1 MKLPIAGGRVIVR
14 KLMGILRQFKGQFA
28 LVVVLQ
34 LAVALV
40 AVVTPQVIGRA
51 VDAVAAGTG
60 ASHIRGLVIILFVV
74 VVAQAVL
81 SYFGEFRAM
90 VLGERV
96 FTTLRNG
103 VVQGVT
109 HLPLAVVEAAGT
121 GDLLGRTTH
130 DVDRV
135 AGFVQRGISRVII
148 TVLTIVVTMVAAF
161 VVDPKVGFIVL
172 APIVP
177 MYFIVRWMIRCT
189 NPAYLAVSALF
200 AGGSGVVSETVEQL
214 RTVDSLGLGNNRISR
229 MDTLI
234 REIWRNERYTA
245 WIRALF
251 MMMMVA
257 AVYSPILV
265 SVLWGGWLMGQG
277 LTSLGVVTTVALYA
291 QQLRGPLNELGWWV
305 DEIQFAS
312 ASFAR
317 IFGVEELTEALAA
330 QEEGLVEEHPVG
342 GGGAGDGLAG
352 DGLAGDCGGTV
363 GDGGPVVRELA
374 VREARFAYRDGM
386 EVLHGIDLLVRPGE
400 TLAIV
405 GPSGAGKS
413 TLGRLVAGINAPTAG
428 NVTIGGAEVTRIPE
442 KERHAVVSL
451 VTQEHHVFV
460 GTVID
465 NLRLAREDATE
476 EEMREA
482 LEIVEAGWVFDLP
495 DGMGTTVGSGGKLLS
510 PAEAQ
515 QIALARIV
523 LLDPGML
530 VLDEATSL
538 LDPTAA
544 RSLERALAR
553 VLEGRT
559 VISIAHRL
567 YTAHDADRVA
577 VMIDGDLAELGTHD
591 DLVARGG
598 EYAKLWRTWQQD

>member
-1 MKLPIAGGRVIVR
+1 LS
-14 KLMGILRQFKGQFA
+14 GILRQYKGQFI
-28 LVVVLQ
+28 LVIILQ

-40 AVVTPQVIGRA
+40 AIVTPQIIGMA
-51 VDAVAAGTG
+51 IDAVIAGTE
-60 ASHIRGLVIILFVV
+60 ASYIRNLVIVLFVV
-74 VVAQAVL
+74 VAAQAVL
-81 SYFGEFRAM
+81 AYFGEFRAM

-103 VVQGVT
+103 VVHGVT
-109 HLPLAVVEAAGT
+109 HLPLSIVEAAGT

-135 AGFVQRGISRVII
+135 AGFVQRGISRIII
-148 TVLTIVVTMVAAF
+148 TALTIVVTMVAAF
-161 VVDPKVGFIVL
+161 VADPLVGFVVVL
-172 APIVP
+172 PLVP
-177 MYFIVRWMIRCT
+177 MFFLIRWMIRRAM
-189 NPAYLAVSALF
+189 PSYLASSALY

-214 RTVDSLGLGNNRISR
+214 RTVDSLSLGDNRIGR

-234 REIWRNERYTA
+234 RELWRNERYTA

-251 MMMMVA
+251 LMMMVA
-257 AVYSPILV
+257 VVYSPILL
-265 SVLWGGWLMGQG
+265 SVLWGGWLMGHG
-277 LTSLGVVTTVALYA
+277 LTTLGAVATVALYA

-312 ASFAR
+312 VSFSR
-317 IFGVEELTEALAA
+317 IFGVED
-330 QEEGLVEEHPVG
+330 LVEELATEEEDLEDEHPQ
-342 GGGAGDGLAG
+342 GGALDISE
-352 DGLAGDCGGTV
+352 
-363 GDGGPVVRELA
+363 VR
-374 VREARFAYRDGM
+374 FSYRDGM
-386 EVLHGIDLLVRPGE
+386 EVLHGVDLQVNPGE

-413 TLGRLVAGINAPTAG
+413 TLGRLVAGINPPSSGAV
-428 NVTIGGAEVTRIPE
+428 NIGGAAVTRIPE

-460 GTVID
+460 GSVTD

-476 EEMREA
+476 AQMREA
-482 LEIVEAGWVFDLP
+482 LEAVEAGWVFDLP
-495 DGMGTTVGSGGKLLS
+495 EGMETKVGSGGKLLS

-591 DLVARGG
+591 ELVARGG
-598 EYAKLWRTWQQD
+598 EYAKLWQTWQQD

>member
-1 MKLPIAGGRVIVR
+1 MKLPIASGRTVVR
-14 KLMGILRQFKGQFA
+14 KLSGILRQYKGQFI
-28 LVVVLQ
+28 LVIILQ

-40 AVVTPQVIGRA
+40 AIVTPQIIGMA
-51 VDAVAAGTG
+51 IDAVIAGTE
-60 ASHIRGLVIILFVV
+60 ASYIRNLVIVLFVV
-74 VVAQAVL
+74 VAAQAVL
-81 SYFGEFRAM
+81 AYFGEFRAM

-103 VVQGVT
+103 VVHGVT
-109 HLPLAVVEAAGT
+109 HLPLSIVEAAGT

-135 AGFVQRGISRVII
+135 AGFVQRGISRIII
-148 TVLTIVVTMVAAF
+148 TALTIVVTMVAAF
-161 VVDPKVGFIVL
+161 VADPLVGFVVVL
-172 APIVP
+172 PLVP
-177 MYFIVRWMIRCT
+177 MFFLIRWMIRRAM
-189 NPAYLAVSALF
+189 PSYLASSALY

-214 RTVDSLGLGNNRISR
+214 RTVDSLSLGDNRIGR

-234 REIWRNERYTA
+234 RELWRNERYTA

-251 MMMMVA
+251 LMMMVA
-257 AVYSPILV
+257 VVYSPILL
-265 SVLWGGWLMGQG
+265 SVLWGGWLMGHG
-277 LTSLGVVTTVALYA
+277 LTTLGAVATVALYA

-312 ASFAR
+312 VSFSR
-317 IFGVEELTEALAA
+317 IFGVED
-330 QEEGLVEEHPVG
+330 LVEELATEEEDLEDEHPQ
-342 GGGAGDGLAG
+342 GGALDISE
-352 DGLAGDCGGTV
+352 
-363 GDGGPVVRELA
+363 VR
-374 VREARFAYRDGM
+374 FSYRDGM
-386 EVLHGIDLLVRPGE
+386 EVLHGVDLQVNPGE

-413 TLGRLVAGINAPTAG
+413 TLGRLVAGINPPSSGAV
-428 NVTIGGAEVTRIPE
+428 NIGGAAVTRIPE

-460 GTVID
+460 GSVTD

-476 EEMREA
+476 AQMREA
-482 LEIVEAGWVFDLP
+482 LEAVEAGWVFDLP
-495 DGMGTTVGSGGKLLS
+495 EGMETKVGSGGKLLS

-591 DLVARGG
+591 ELVARGG
-598 EYAKLWRTWQQD
+598 EYARLWERWQQD

>member
-1 MKLPIAGGRVIVR
+1 MKLPIASGRTVVR
-14 KLMGILRQFKGQFA
+14 KLSGILRQYKGQFI
-28 LVVVLQ
+28 LVIILQ

-40 AVVTPQVIGRA
+40 AIVTPQIIGMA
-51 VDAVAAGTG
+51 IDAVIAGTE
-60 ASHIRGLVIILFVV
+60 ASYIRNLVIVLFVV
-74 VVAQAVL
+74 VAAQAVL
-81 SYFGEFRAM
+81 AYFGEFRAM

-103 VVQGVT
+103 VVHGVT
-109 HLPLAVVEAAGT
+109 HLPLSIVEAAGT

-135 AGFVQRGISRVII
+135 AGFVQRGISRIII
-148 TVLTIVVTMVAAF
+148 TALTIVVTMVAAF
-161 VVDPKVGFIVL
+161 VADPLVGFVVVL
-172 APIVP
+172 PLVP
-177 MYFIVRWMIRCT
+177 MFFLIRWMIRRAM
-189 NPAYLAVSALF
+189 PSYLASSALY

-214 RTVDSLGLGNNRISR
+214 RTVDSLSLGDNRIGR

-234 REIWRNERYTA
+234 RELWRNERYTA

-251 MMMMVA
+251 LMMMVA
-257 AVYSPILV
+257 VVYSPILL
-265 SVLWGGWLMGQG
+265 SVLWGGWLMGHG
-277 LTSLGVVTTVALYA
+277 LTTLGAVATVALYA

-312 ASFAR
+312 VSFSR
-317 IFGVEELTEALAA
+317 IFGVED
-330 QEEGLVEEHPVG
+330 LVEELATEEEDLEDEHPQ
-342 GGGAGDGLAG
+342 GGALDISE
-352 DGLAGDCGGTV
+352 
-363 GDGGPVVRELA
+363 VR
-374 VREARFAYRDGM
+374 FSYRDGM
-386 EVLHGIDLLVRPGE
+386 EVLHGVDLQVNPGE

-413 TLGRLVAGINAPTAG
+413 TLGRLVAGINPPSSGAV
-428 NVTIGGAEVTRIPE
+428 NIGGAAVTRIPE

-460 GTVID
+460 GSVTD

-476 EEMREA
+476 AQMREA
-482 LEIVEAGWVFDLP
+482 LEAVEAGWVFDLP
-495 DGMGTTVGSGGKLLS
+495 EGMETKVGSGGQLLS

-523 LLDPGML
+523 RLDPGML

-591 DLVARGG
+591 ELVARGG
-598 EYAKLWRTWQQD
+598 EYAKLWQTWQQD

>member
-1 MKLPIAGGRVIVR
+1 MKLPIASGRTVVR
-14 KLMGILRQFKGQFA
+14 KLSGILRQYKGQFI
-28 LVVVLQ
+28 LVIILQ

-40 AVVTPQVIGRA
+40 AIVTPQIIGMA
-51 VDAVAAGTG
+51 IDAVIAGTE
-60 ASHIRGLVIILFVV
+60 ASYIRNLVIVLFVV
-74 VVAQAVL
+74 VAAQAVL
-81 SYFGEFRAM
+81 AYFGEFRAM

-103 VVQGVT
+103 VVHGVT
-109 HLPLAVVEAAGT
+109 HLPLSIVEAAGT

-135 AGFVQRGISRVII
+135 AGFVQRGISRIII
-148 TVLTIVVTMVAAF
+148 TALTIVVTMVAAF
-161 VVDPKVGFIVL
+161 VADPLVGFVVVL
-172 APIVP
+172 PLVP
-177 MYFIVRWMIRCT
+177 MFFLIRWMIRRAM
-189 NPAYLAVSALF
+189 PSYLASSALY

-214 RTVDSLGLGNNRISR
+214 RTVDSLSLGDNRIGR

-234 REIWRNERYTA
+234 RELWRNERYTA

-251 MMMMVA
+251 LMMMVA
-257 AVYSPILV
+257 VVYSPILL
-265 SVLWGGWLMGQG
+265 SVLWGGWLMGHG
-277 LTSLGVVTTVALYA
+277 LTTLGAVATVALYA

-312 ASFAR
+312 VSFSR
-317 IFGVEELTEALAA
+317 IFGVED
-330 QEEGLVEEHPVG
+330 LVEELATEEEDLEDEHPQ
-342 GGGAGDGLAG
+342 GGALDISE
-352 DGLAGDCGGTV
+352 
-363 GDGGPVVRELA
+363 VR
-374 VREARFAYRDGM
+374 FSYRDGM
-386 EVLHGIDLLVRPGE
+386 EVLHGVDLQVNPGE

-413 TLGRLVAGINAPTAG
+413 TLGRLVAGINPPSSGAV
-428 NVTIGGAEVTRIPE
+428 NIGGAAVTRIPE

-460 GTVID
+460 GSVTD

-476 EEMREA
+476 AQMREA
-482 LEIVEAGWVFDLP
+482 LEAVEAGWVFDLP
-495 DGMGTTVGSGGKLLS
+495 EGMETKVGSGGKLLS

-591 DLVARGG
+591 ELVARGG
-598 EYAKLWRTWQQD
+598 EYAKLWQTWQQD

>member
-1 MKLPIAGGRVIVR
+1 MKLPIASGRTVIR
-14 KLMGILRQFKGQFA
+14 RLTGILQHYKWQFI
-28 LVVVLQ
+28 LVVILQ
-34 LAVALV
+34 LSVALV
-40 AVVTPQVIGRA
+40 SIVTPQIIGMA
-51 VDAVAAGTG
+51 IDAVIAGTE
-60 ASHIRGLVIILFVV
+60 ASYIQGLVVILFIVV
-74 VVAQAVL
+74 AAQAVL
-81 SYFGEFRAM
+81 SYYGEFRAM

-103 VVQGVT
+103 VVHGVT
-109 HLPLAVVEAAGT
+109 HLPLSIVEAAGT

-135 AGFVQRGISRVII
+135 AGFVQRGISRIII

-161 VVDPKVGFIVL
+161 VADPLVGFVVIL
-172 APIVP
+172 PLVP
-177 MYFIVRWMIRCT
+177 LLFLIRWMIRRAMPT
-189 NPAYLAVSALF
+189 YLASSALY
-200 AGGSGVVSETVEQL
+200 AGASGVVSETVEQL
-214 RTVDSLGLGNNRISR
+214 RTVDSLSLGENRIGR

-234 REIWRNERYTA
+234 RELWRDERYTA

-251 MMMMVA
+251 LMMMVVV
-257 AVYSPILV
+257 VYSPIVL
-265 SVLWGGWLMGQG
+265 SVLWGGWLMGHG
-277 LTSLGVVTTVALYA
+277 LTTLGAVATVALYA

-312 ASFAR
+312 VSFSR
-317 IFGVEELTEALAA
+317 IFGVEEL
-330 QEEGLVEEHPVG
+330 VEELATEEEDLEDEHPE
-342 GGGAGDGLAG
+342 
-352 DGLAGDCGGTV
+352 GGTL
-363 GDGGPVVRELA
+363 DIREVR
-374 VREARFAYRDGM
+374 FSYRDGM
-386 EVLHGIDLLVRPGE
+386 EVLHGVDLQVRPGE

-413 TLGRLVAGINAPTAG
+413 TLGRLVAGINPPSSGAV
-428 NVTIGGAEVTRIPE
+428 NIGGAAVTRIPE
-442 KERHAVVSL
+442 KERHAVISL

-460 GTVID
+460 GSVTD
-465 NLRLAREDATE
+465 NLRLAREDATAAQ
-476 EEMREA
+476 MREA
-482 LEIVEAGWVFDLP
+482 LVAVEASWVFKLP
-495 DGMGTTVGSGGKLLS
+495 EGMETKVGSGGKLLS

-523 LLDPGML
+523 LLNPGML

-577 VMIDGDLAELGTHD
+577 VMIDGDLVELGTHD
-591 DLVARGG
+591 ELVARGG
-598 EYAKLWRTWQQD
+598 EYAKLWETWQQD

>member
-1 MKLPIAGGRVIVR
+1 MKLPIASGRTVVR
-14 KLMGILRQFKGQFA
+14 KLSGILRQYKGQFI
-28 LVVVLQ
+28 LVIILQ

-40 AVVTPQVIGRA
+40 AIVTPQIIGMA
-51 VDAVAAGTG
+51 IDAVIAGTE
-60 ASHIRGLVIILFVV
+60 ASYIRNLVIVLFVV
-74 VVAQAVL
+74 VAAQAVL
-81 SYFGEFRAM
+81 AYFGEFRAM

-103 VVQGVT
+103 VVHGVT
-109 HLPLAVVEAAGT
+109 HLPLSIVEAAGT

-135 AGFVQRGISRVII
+135 AGFVQRGISRIII
-148 TVLTIVVTMVAAF
+148 TALTIVVTMVAAF
-161 VVDPKVGFIVL
+161 VADPLVGFVVVL
-172 APIVP
+172 PLVP
-177 MYFIVRWMIRCT
+177 MFFLIRWMIRRAM
-189 NPAYLAVSALF
+189 PSYLASSALY

-214 RTVDSLGLGNNRISR
+214 RTVDSLSLGDNRIGR

-234 REIWRNERYTA
+234 RELWRNERYTA

-251 MMMMVA
+251 LMMMVA
-257 AVYSPILV
+257 VVYSPILL
-265 SVLWGGWLMGQG
+265 SVLWGGWLMGHG
-277 LTSLGVVTTVALYA
+277 LTTLGAVATVALYA

-312 ASFAR
+312 VSFSR
-317 IFGVEELTEALAA
+317 IFGVED
-330 QEEGLVEEHPVG
+330 LVEELATEEEDLEDEHPQ
-342 GGGAGDGLAG
+342 GGALDISE
-352 DGLAGDCGGTV
+352 
-363 GDGGPVVRELA
+363 VR
-374 VREARFAYRDGM
+374 FSYRDGM
-386 EVLHGIDLLVRPGE
+386 EVLHGVDLQVNPGE

-413 TLGRLVAGINAPTAG
+413 TLGRLVAGINPPSSGAV
-428 NVTIGGAEVTRIPE
+428 NIGGAAVTRIPE

-460 GTVID
+460 GSVTD

-476 EEMREA
+476 AQMREA
-482 LEIVEAGWVFDLP
+482 LEAVEAGWVFDLP
-495 DGMGTTVGSGGKLLS
+495 EGMETKVGSGGKLLS

-591 DLVARGG
+591 ELVARGG
-598 EYAKLWRTWQQD
+598 EYAKLWETWQQD

>member
-1 MKLPIAGGRVIVR
+1 MKLPIASGRTVVR
-14 KLMGILRQFKGQFA
+14 KLSGILRQYKGQFI
-28 LVVVLQ
+28 LVIILQ

-40 AVVTPQVIGRA
+40 AIVTPQIIGMA
-51 VDAVAAGTG
+51 IDAVIAGTE
-60 ASHIRGLVIILFVV
+60 ASYIRNLVIVLFVV
-74 VVAQAVL
+74 VAAQAVL
-81 SYFGEFRAM
+81 AYFGEFRAM

-103 VVQGVT
+103 VVHGVT
-109 HLPLAVVEAAGT
+109 HLPLSIVEAAGT

-135 AGFVQRGISRVII
+135 AGFVQRGISRIII
-148 TVLTIVVTMVAAF
+148 TALTIVVTMVAAF
-161 VVDPKVGFIVL
+161 VADPLVGFVVVL
-172 APIVP
+172 PLVP
-177 MYFIVRWMIRCT
+177 MFFLIRWMIRRAM
-189 NPAYLAVSALF
+189 PSYLASSALY

-214 RTVDSLGLGNNRISR
+214 RTVDSLSLGDNRIGR

-234 REIWRNERYTA
+234 RELWRNERYTA

-251 MMMMVA
+251 LMMMVA
-257 AVYSPILV
+257 VVYSPILL
-265 SVLWGGWLMGQG
+265 SVLWGGWLMGHG
-277 LTSLGVVTTVALYA
+277 LTTLGAVATVALYA

-312 ASFAR
+312 VSFSR
-317 IFGVEELTEALAA
+317 IFGVED
-330 QEEGLVEEHPVG
+330 LVEELATEEEDLEDEHPQ
-342 GGGAGDGLAG
+342 GGALDISE
-352 DGLAGDCGGTV
+352 
-363 GDGGPVVRELA
+363 VR
-374 VREARFAYRDGM
+374 FSYRDGM
-386 EVLHGIDLLVRPGE
+386 EVLHGVDLQVNPGE

-413 TLGRLVAGINAPTAG
+413 TLGRLVAGINPPSSGAV
-428 NVTIGGAEVTRIPE
+428 NIGGAAVTRIPE

-460 GTVID
+460 GSVTD

-476 EEMREA
+476 AQMREA
-482 LEIVEAGWVFDLP
+482 LEAVEAGWVFDLP
-495 DGMGTTVGSGGKLLS
+495 EGMETKVGSGGKLLS

-515 QIALARIV
+515 QIALDRIV

-591 DLVARGG
+591 ELVARVG
-598 EYAKLWRTWQQD
+598 EYAKLWQTWQQD

>member
-1 MKLPIAGGRVIVR
+1 MKLPIASGRTVVR
-14 KLMGILRQFKGQFA
+14 KLSGILRQYKGQFI
-28 LVVVLQ
+28 LVIILQ

-40 AVVTPQVIGRA
+40 AIVTPQIIGMA
-51 VDAVAAGTG
+51 IDAVIAGTE
-60 ASHIRGLVIILFVV
+60 ASYIRNLVIVLFVV

-81 SYFGEFRAM
+81 AYFGEFRAM

-103 VVQGVT
+103 VVHGVT
-109 HLPLAVVEAAGT
+109 HLPLSIVEAAGT

-135 AGFVQRGISRVII
+135 AGFVQRGISRIII
-148 TVLTIVVTMVAAF
+148 TALTIVVTMVAAF
-161 VVDPKVGFIVL
+161 VADPLVGFVVVL
-172 APIVP
+172 PLVP
-177 MYFIVRWMIRCT
+177 MFFLIRWMIRRAM
-189 NPAYLAVSALF
+189 PSYLASSALY

-214 RTVDSLGLGNNRISR
+214 RTVDSLSLGDNRIGR

-234 REIWRNERYTA
+234 RELWRNERYTA

-251 MMMMVA
+251 LMMMVA
-257 AVYSPILV
+257 VVYSPILL
-265 SVLWGGWLMGQG
+265 SVLWGGWLMGHG
-277 LTSLGVVTTVALYA
+277 LTTLGAVATVALYA

-312 ASFAR
+312 VSFSR
-317 IFGVEELTEALAA
+317 IFGVED
-330 QEEGLVEEHPVG
+330 LVEELATEEEDLEDEHPQG
-342 GGGAGDGLAG
+342 GGLDISE
-352 DGLAGDCGGTV
+352 
-363 GDGGPVVRELA
+363 VR
-374 VREARFAYRDGM
+374 FSYRDGM
-386 EVLHGIDLLVRPGE
+386 EVLHGVDLQVNPGE

-413 TLGRLVAGINAPTAG
+413 TLGRLVAGINPPSSGAV
-428 NVTIGGAEVTRIPE
+428 NIGGAAVTRIPE

-460 GTVID
+460 GSVTD

-476 EEMREA
+476 AQMREA
-482 LEIVEAGWVFDLP
+482 LEAVEAGWVFDLP
-495 DGMGTTVGSGGKLLS
+495 EGMETKVGSGGKLLS

-591 DLVARGG
+591 ELVACGG
-598 EYAKLWRTWQQD
+598 EYAKLWETWQQD

>member
-1 MKLPIAGGRVIVR
+1 MKLPVASGSTIVR
-14 KLMGILRQFKGQFA
+14 KLVGILRQFRGQFV
-28 LVVVLQ
+28 LVLVLQ

-40 AVVTPQVIGRA
+40 AVVTPQIIGRA
-51 VDAVAAGTG
+51 IDAVAAGTA
-60 ASHIRGLVIILFVV
+60 ASHIRNLVIALFVV
-74 VVAQAVL
+74 VVVQAVL

-103 VVQGVT
+103 VVHGVT
-109 HLPLAVVEAAGT
+109 HLPLSIVEAAGT

-172 APIVP
+172 APVVP

-189 NPAYLAVSALF
+189 IPAYLAGSALF
-200 AGGSGVVSETVEQL
+200 AGASGVVSETVEQL
-214 RTVDSLGLGNNRISR
+214 RTVDSLSLGNNRIAR

-234 REIWRNERYTA
+234 REMWRNERYTA
-245 WIRALF
+245 WIRGLF

-257 AVYSPILV
+257 VVYSPILI

-277 LTSLGVVTTVALYA
+277 LTTLGVVTTVALYA

-317 IFGVEELTEALAA
+317 IFGVEELTEELVAE
-330 QEEGLVEEHPVG
+330 EEGVREEHPAG
-342 GGGAGDGLAG
+342 GELE
-352 DGLAGDCGGTV
+352 
-363 GDGGPVVRELA
+363 VRDT
-374 VREARFAYRDGM
+374 RFSYRDGM
-386 EVLHGIDLLVRPGE
+386 EVLHDINLRVRPGQ

-413 TLGRLVAGINAPTAG
+413 TLGRLVAGINAPTSG
-428 NVTIGGAEVTRIPE
+428 SVRIGGAEVTHIPE

-460 GTVID
+460 GSVID

-476 EEMREA
+476 QQMREA
-482 LEIVEAGWVFDLP
+482 LEVVEAAWVFDLP
-495 DGMGTTVGSGGKLLS
+495 EGMETKVGSGGKLLS

-523 LLDPGML
+523 LLDPGRL

-577 VMIDGDLAELGTHD
+577 VMIDGDLLELGSHD
-591 DLVARGG
+591 ELVAHGG
-598 EYAKLWRTWQQD
+598 EYAKLWETWRQD

>member
-1 MKLPIAGGRVIVR
+1 MKLPIASGRTVVR
-14 KLMGILRQFKGQFA
+14 KLSGILRQYKGQFI
-28 LVVVLQ
+28 LVIILQ

-40 AVVTPQVIGRA
+40 AIVTPQIIGMA
-51 VDAVAAGTG
+51 IDAVIAGTE
-60 ASHIRGLVIILFVV
+60 ASYIRNLVIVLFVV
-74 VVAQAVL
+74 VAAQAVL
-81 SYFGEFRAM
+81 AYFGEFRAM

-103 VVQGVT
+103 VVHGVT
-109 HLPLAVVEAAGT
+109 HLPLSIVEAAGT

-135 AGFVQRGISRVII
+135 AGFVQRGISRIII
-148 TVLTIVVTMVAAF
+148 TALTIVVTMVAAF
-161 VVDPKVGFIVL
+161 VADPLVGFVVVL
-172 APIVP
+172 PLVP
-177 MYFIVRWMIRCT
+177 MFFLIRWMIRRAM
-189 NPAYLAVSALF
+189 PSYLASSALY

-214 RTVDSLGLGNNRISR
+214 RTVDSLSLGDNRIGR

-234 REIWRNERYTA
+234 RELWRNERYTA

-251 MMMMVA
+251 LMMMVA
-257 AVYSPILV
+257 VVYSPILL
-265 SVLWGGWLMGQG
+265 SVLWGGWLMGHG
-277 LTSLGVVTTVALYA
+277 LTTLGAVATVALYA

-312 ASFAR
+312 VSFSR
-317 IFGVEELTEALAA
+317 IFGVED
-330 QEEGLVEEHPVG
+330 LVEELATEEEDLEDEHPQ
-342 GGGAGDGLAG
+342 GGALDISE
-352 DGLAGDCGGTV
+352 
-363 GDGGPVVRELA
+363 VR
-374 VREARFAYRDGM
+374 FSYRDGM
-386 EVLHGIDLLVRPGE
+386 EVLHGVDLQVNPGE

-413 TLGRLVAGINAPTAG
+413 TLGRLVAGINPPSSGAV
-428 NVTIGGAEVTRIPE
+428 NIGGAAVTRIPE

-460 GTVID
+460 GSVTD

-476 EEMREA
+476 AQMREA
-482 LEIVEAGWVFDLP
+482 LEAVEAGWVFDLP
-495 DGMGTTVGSGGKLLS
+495 EGMDTKVGSGGKLLS

-591 DLVARGG
+591 ELVACGG
-598 EYAKLWRTWQQD
+598 EYAKLWETWQQD

>member
-1 MKLPIAGGRVIVR
+1 MKLPIASGRTVVR
-14 KLMGILRQFKGQFA
+14 KLSGILRQYKGQFI
-28 LVVVLQ
+28 LVIILQ

-40 AVVTPQVIGRA
+40 AIVTPQIIGMA
-51 VDAVAAGTG
+51 IDAVIAGTE
-60 ASHIRGLVIILFVV
+60 ASYIRNLVIVLFVV
-74 VVAQAVL
+74 VAAQAVL
-81 SYFGEFRAM
+81 AYFGEFRAM

-103 VVQGVT
+103 VVHGVT
-109 HLPLAVVEAAGT
+109 HLPLSIVEAAGT

-135 AGFVQRGISRVII
+135 AGFVQRGISRIII
-148 TVLTIVVTMVAAF
+148 TALTIVVTMVAAF
-161 VVDPKVGFIVL
+161 VADPLVGFVVVL
-172 APIVP
+172 PLVP
-177 MYFIVRWMIRCT
+177 MFFLIRWMIRRAM
-189 NPAYLAVSALF
+189 PSYLASSALY

-214 RTVDSLGLGNNRISR
+214 RTVDSLSLGDNRIGR

-234 REIWRNERYTA
+234 RELWRNERYTA

-251 MMMMVA
+251 LMMMVA
-257 AVYSPILV
+257 VVYSPILL
-265 SVLWGGWLMGQG
+265 SVLWGGWLMGHG
-277 LTSLGVVTTVALYA
+277 LTTLGAVATVALYA

-312 ASFAR
+312 VSFSR
-317 IFGVEELTEALAA
+317 IFGVED
-330 QEEGLVEEHPVG
+330 LVEELATEEEDLEDEHPQ
-342 GGGAGDGLAG
+342 GGALDISE
-352 DGLAGDCGGTV
+352 
-363 GDGGPVVRELA
+363 VR
-374 VREARFAYRDGM
+374 FSYRDGM
-386 EVLHGIDLLVRPGE
+386 EVLHGVDLQVNPGE

-413 TLGRLVAGINAPTAG
+413 TLGRLVAGINPPSSGAV
-428 NVTIGGAEVTRIPE
+428 NIGGAAVTRIPE

-460 GTVID
+460 GSVTD

-476 EEMREA
+476 AQMREA
-482 LEIVEAGWVFDLP
+482 LEAVEAGWVFDLP
-495 DGMGTTVGSGGKLLS
+495 EGMETKVGSGGKLLS

-591 DLVARGG
+591 ELVACGG
-598 EYAKLWRTWQQD
+598 EYAKLWETWQQD

>member
-1 MKLPIAGGRVIVR
+1 MKLPVASGPTVVR
-14 KLMGILRQFKGQFA
+14 KLTGILRQYKWQFV

-40 AVVTPQVIGRA
+40 AIVTPQIIGMA
-51 VDAVAAGTG
+51 IDAVIAGTE
-60 ASHIRGLVIILFVV
+60 ASYIQGLVIILFVV
-74 VVAQAVL
+74 VIAQAIL
-81 SYFGEFRAM
+81 AYFGEYRAM

-96 FTTLRNG
+96 FTTLRNS
-103 VVQGVT
+103 VVHGVT
-109 HLPLAVVEAAGT
+109 HLPLSIVEAAGT

-135 AGFVQRGISRVII
+135 AGFVQRGISRIII
-148 TVLTIVVTMVAAF
+148 TGLTIVVTMVAAF
-161 VVDPKVGFIVL
+161 AADPLVGFIVVL
-172 APIVP
+172 PIVP
-177 MYFIVRWMIRCT
+177 MFYIIRWMLRRAM
-189 NPAYLAVSALF
+189 PAYLAGSALF

-214 RTVDSLGLGNNRISR
+214 RTVDSLSLGDNRIGR

-234 REIWRNERYTA
+234 RELWRNERYTA

-257 AVYSPILV
+257 VVYSPILL
-265 SVLWGGWLMGQG
+265 SVLWGAWLMGQG
-277 LTSLGVVTTVALYA
+277 LTTLGAVATVALYA
-291 QQLRGPLNELGWWV
+291 QQLRGPLAELGWWV

-312 ASFAR
+312 VSFSR
-317 IFGVEELTEALAA
+317 IFGVED
-330 QEEGLVEEHPVG
+330 LVEELAAEEEGVEEEHPADG
-342 GGGAGDGLAG
+342 EHYSAGTLDIH
-352 DGLAGDCGGTV
+352 
-363 GDGGPVVRELA
+363 
-374 VREARFAYRDGM
+374 EARFSYRDGM
-386 EVLHGIDLLVRPGE
+386 EVLHGVDLRVRPGE

-413 TLGRLVAGINAPTAG
+413 TLGRLVAGINPPSSG
-428 NVTIGGAEVTRIPE
+428 EVTIGGAAVTRIPE

-460 GTVID
+460 GSVTD

-476 EEMREA
+476 AQMREA
-482 LEIVEAGWVFDLP
+482 LQAVEADWVFDLP
-495 DGMGTTVGSGGKLLS
+495 EGMETKVGSGGKLLS

-577 VMIDGDLAELGTHD
+577 VMIDGNLAELGTHD
-591 DLVARGG
+591 ELVARGG
-598 EYAKLWRTWQQD
+598 EYAKLWETWQQD

>member
-1 MKLPIAGGRVIVR
+1 MKLPIASGRTVVR
-14 KLMGILRQFKGQFA
+14 KLSGILRQYKGQFI
-28 LVVVLQ
+28 LVIILQ

-40 AVVTPQVIGRA
+40 AIVTPQIIGMA
-51 VDAVAAGTG
+51 IDAVIAGTE
-60 ASHIRGLVIILFVV
+60 ASYIRNLVIVLFVV

-81 SYFGEFRAM
+81 AYFGEFRAM

-103 VVQGVT
+103 VVHGVT
-109 HLPLAVVEAAGT
+109 HLPLSIVEAAGT

-135 AGFVQRGISRVII
+135 AGFVQRGISRIII
-148 TVLTIVVTMVAAF
+148 TALTIVVTMVAAF
-161 VVDPKVGFIVL
+161 VADPLVGFVVVL
-172 APIVP
+172 PLVP
-177 MYFIVRWMIRCT
+177 MFFLIRWMIRRAM
-189 NPAYLAVSALF
+189 PSYLASSALY

-214 RTVDSLGLGNNRISR
+214 RTVDSLSLGDNRIGR

-234 REIWRNERYTA
+234 RELWRNERYTA

-251 MMMMVA
+251 LMMMVA
-257 AVYSPILV
+257 VVYSPILL
-265 SVLWGGWLMGQG
+265 SVLWGGWLMGHG
-277 LTSLGVVTTVALYA
+277 LTTLGAVATVALYA

-312 ASFAR
+312 VSFSR
-317 IFGVEELTEALAA
+317 IFGVED
-330 QEEGLVEEHPVG
+330 LVEELATEEEDLEDEHPQ
-342 GGGAGDGLAG
+342 GGALDISE
-352 DGLAGDCGGTV
+352 
-363 GDGGPVVRELA
+363 VR
-374 VREARFAYRDGM
+374 FSYRDGM
-386 EVLHGIDLLVRPGE
+386 EVLHGVDLQVNPGE

-413 TLGRLVAGINAPTAG
+413 TLGRLVAGINPPSSGAV
-428 NVTIGGAEVTRIPE
+428 NIGGAAVTRIPE

-460 GTVID
+460 GSVTD

-476 EEMREA
+476 AQMREA
-482 LEIVEAGWVFDLP
+482 LEAVEAGWVFDLP
-495 DGMGTTVGSGGKLLS
+495 EGMETKVGSGGKLLS

-591 DLVARGG
+591 ELVACGG
-598 EYAKLWRTWQQD
+598 EYAKLWETWQQD

>member
-1 MKLPIAGGRVIVR
+1 MKLPIASGRTVVR
-14 KLMGILRQFKGQFA
+14 KLSGILRQYKGQFI
-28 LVVVLQ
+28 LVIILQ

-40 AVVTPQVIGRA
+40 AIVTPQIIGMA
-51 VDAVAAGTG
+51 IDAVIAGTE
-60 ASHIRGLVIILFVV
+60 ASYIRNLVIVLFVV

-81 SYFGEFRAM
+81 AYFGEFRAM

-103 VVQGVT
+103 VVHGVT
-109 HLPLAVVEAAGT
+109 HLPLSIVEAAGT

-135 AGFVQRGISRVII
+135 AGFVQRGISRIII
-148 TVLTIVVTMVAAF
+148 TALTIVVTMVAAF
-161 VVDPKVGFIVL
+161 VADPLVGFVVVL
-172 APIVP
+172 PLVP
-177 MYFIVRWMIRCT
+177 MFFLIRWMIRRAM
-189 NPAYLAVSALF
+189 PSYLASSALY

-214 RTVDSLGLGNNRISR
+214 RTVDSLSLGDNRIGR

-234 REIWRNERYTA
+234 RELWRNERYTA

-251 MMMMVA
+251 LMMMVA
-257 AVYSPILV
+257 VVYSPILL
-265 SVLWGGWLMGQG
+265 SVLWGGWLMGHG
-277 LTSLGVVTTVALYA
+277 LTTLGAVATVALYA

-312 ASFAR
+312 VSFSR
-317 IFGVEELTEALAA
+317 IFGVED
-330 QEEGLVEEHPVG
+330 LVEELATEEEDLEDEHPQ
-342 GGGAGDGLAG
+342 GGALDISE
-352 DGLAGDCGGTV
+352 
-363 GDGGPVVRELA
+363 VR
-374 VREARFAYRDGM
+374 FSYRDGM
-386 EVLHGIDLLVRPGE
+386 EVLHGVDLQVNPGE

-413 TLGRLVAGINAPTAG
+413 TLGRLVAGINPPSSGAV
-428 NVTIGGAEVTRIPE
+428 NIGGAAVTRIPE

-460 GTVID
+460 GSVTD

-476 EEMREA
+476 AQMREA
-482 LEIVEAGWVFDLP
+482 LEAVEAGWVFDLP
-495 DGMGTTVGSGGKLLS
+495 EGMETKVGSGGKLLS

-591 DLVARGG
+591 ELVARGG
-598 EYAKLWRTWQQD
+598 EYAKLWQTWQQD